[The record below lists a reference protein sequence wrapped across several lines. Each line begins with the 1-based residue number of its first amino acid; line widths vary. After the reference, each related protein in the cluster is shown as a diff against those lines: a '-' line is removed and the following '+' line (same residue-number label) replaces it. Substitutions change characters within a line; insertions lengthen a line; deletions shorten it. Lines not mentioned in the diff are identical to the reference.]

1 MGGHEIGQRVLFF
14 PVFSVA
20 GLKLLPELLVHCMLR
35 LSHKVQNT
43 VGHMLRGHPE
53 LPADMIFD
61 QFLQKFS
68 LPVRQHIIEA
78 DAGTNENLSDLR
90 NPFQLAEK
98 PDIIGVIRPEIRAG
112 FREQTGAVRAG
123 AFVSCF
129 SQAGKRKSAVG
140 PPTS

>member
-1 MGGHEIGQRVLFF
+1 
-14 PVFSVA
+14 
-20 GLKLLPELLVHCMLR
+20 MLR

-53 LPADMIFD
+53 LTADMIFD
-61 QFLQKFS
+61 QFLQKFP

-78 DAGTNENLSDLR
+78 DTGTHENLSDLR

-112 FREQTGAVRAG
+112 FREQTGTVRAG
-123 AFVSCF
+123 ALC
-129 SQAGKRKSAVG
+129 QLLLAGRKTEIRGRSS
-140 PPTS
+140 PPS